1 MVSTTAAEP
10 WVERHWPPDDTEES
24 IVGSE
29 YHQHVIDAVR
39 DGLRMAARANEASWH
54 VLSQV
59 PIAGFRHPNGAPYAM
74 LPDVFVHP
82 LANPRPASGQV
93 LTFPEVGVPLLAIEV
108 LSATTYRQDLDE
120 ESGKPWSYAEA
131 GVAEYL
137 AVDYDRQYMAEPVK
151 ALRLAEGRWTPWP
164 RDAAGR
170 WASAQ
175 LGVSFAFDGLY
186 LRVYDAAGRLK
197 PLPDE
202 ADAMLRDRDDRL
214 RRARA
219 LLEAGDLEALR
230 DVLES
235 GESN

>member
-1 MVSTTAAEP
+1 
-10 WVERHWPPDDTEES
+10 
-24 IVGSE
+24 VGSE

-59 PIAGFRHPNGAPYAM
+59 PLAGFRHPNGAAYAM

-137 AVDYDRQYMAEPVK
+137 VVDYDCQYMAEPVK
-151 ALRLAEGRWTPWP
+151 ALRLAEGRWIPWP
-164 RDAAGR
+164 LDAAGR

-186 LRVYDAAGRLK
+186 LRVYDAGGRLK

-202 ADAMLRDRDDRL
+202 ADAMLRDRDERLAEHAARLAEQADRL

-219 LLEAGDLEALR
+219 LLDGGDIEALR
-230 DVLES
+230 AVLES
-235 GESN
+235 GGYEPD

>member
-1 MVSTTAAEP
+1 MVGTTAAEP
-10 WVERHWPPDDTEES
+10 WVERQWPPDDTEES

-59 PIAGFRHPNGAPYAM
+59 PIAGFRRPNGAPYVM

-93 LTFPEVGVPLLAIEV
+93 LTFPEVGVPLLA
-108 LSATTYRQDLDE
+108 
-120 ESGKPWSYAEA
+120 
-131 GVAEYL
+131 
-137 AVDYDRQYMAEPVK
+137 DR
-151 ALRLAEGRWTPWP
+151 RWTPWP
-164 RDAAGR
+164 LDAAGR

-219 LLEAGDLEALR
+219 LLEAGDLDALR
-230 DVLES
+230 QVLES
-235 GESN
+235 DDALD